1 MKLFAERKKVFSR
14 KNTEFDEDDK
24 TFVIKKTDMWQLRKR
39 NFSKTEFWRS
49 VLKLIYLKVQSCKLK
64 KHW

>member
-24 TFVIKKTDMWQLRKR
+24 TFVIKKADM
-39 NFSKTEFWRS
+39 
-49 VLKLIYLKVQSCKLK
+49 
-64 KHW
+64 